1 MSDNEGNRTVFR
13 PSPLQTFGS
22 GQRTPPNRSPLGP
35 PSGTQRPPAGASGLL
50 QPGTADAWTPPA
62 ARDPGSPAG
71 AWGQRDARLIPTD
84 GNDDVPSPSQPQLV
98 RNRLMLEAGPILALA
113 ASIRCGRARAPL
125 AQVHQRARAAI
136 AAFDR
141 AIAGHYPEETRQ
153 RAKYAVCSTLD
164 DIVQNLPGSQGE
176 VAEWARHSMVVHTFH
191 ENIGGDRFWQLVDD
205 MLAQPS
211 QQAELIELYHSCLAA
226 GFEGRFRVMPD
237 GKRRLYE
244 IMMQLYSALEHA
256 RSLSSQDLVPHW
268 LGEKAPL
275 RKVGFWNYIGLA
287 AAAAAGLLLA
297 VYLLLLLVLM
307 GTGKGAENAL
317 ASLNPSAPLTLAR
330 EAPSLAAAPA
340 GPQLRHL
347 KKFLEREIAE
357 GLVVV
362 EEDSSTVRVRTTVGQ
377 LFRPASDQL
386 EPGREA
392 LFRTIGKALENE
404 AGTITVEGHSDADK
418 ISNLQFPD
426 NIALSGG
433 RANTVAL
440 ILAEEVSDQ
449 GRIEVYPYGDLR
461 PIASN
466 ADAAGKSL
474 NRRVE
479 IVIPRQN

>member
-1 MSDNEGNRTVFR
+1 MSSNDDNRTVFR
-13 PSPLQTFGS
+13 PSPLQTFGTG
-22 GQRTPPNRSPLGP
+22 GQAPASRSPLGP
-35 PSGTQRPPAGASGLL
+35 PTGTQAPPVAGSGLLHQGVADAWAPPAAGAS
-50 QPGTADAWTPPA
+50 
-62 ARDPGSPAG
+62 SAG
-71 AWGQRDARLIPTD
+71 WGQPEARAIPHP

-98 RNRLMLEAGPILALA
+98 RNRLMLEAGPILTLA

-125 AQVHQRARAAI
+125 AQVHQRATAAI

-141 AIAGHYPEETRQ
+141 AIAGQYPEETRQ
-153 RAKYAVCSTLD
+153 RAKYAVCSTID
-164 DIVQNLPGSQGE
+164 DIVQNLPGSQSE
-176 VAEWARHSMVVHTFH
+176 VAEWARHSMVVQTFH

-205 MLAQPS
+205 MLARPA

-237 GKRRLYE
+237 GKRRLHE
-244 IMMQLYSALEHA
+244 IMMQLYGALEHA
-256 RSLSSQDLVPHW
+256 RSVSNQVLVPHW

-297 VYLLLLLVLM
+297 VYLVLLLVLM
-307 GTGKGAENAL
+307 GTGDGAENAL
-317 ASLNPSAPLTLAR
+317 SSLNPAAPLTLAR
-330 EAPSLAAAPA
+330 DVPSLAAAPA
-340 GPQLRHL
+340 SQQSSRL
-347 KKFLEREIAE
+347 KKFLEREIAQ

-362 EEDSSTVRVRTTVGQ
+362 EENASTVRVRTTVGQ
-377 LFRPASDQL
+377 LFRPASDKL

-392 LFRTIGKALENE
+392 LFHTIGKALENE
-404 AGTITVEGHSDADK
+404 AGAITVEGHSDADK
-418 ISNLQFPD
+418 IDTLEFPD

-440 ILAEEVSDQ
+440 ILADEISNTSRVEVQ
-449 GRIEVYPYGDLR
+449 PYGDLR